1 MAANGETQMTDLEHR
16 RAGGAGKPDAEAP
29 PTGAVGAAGM
39 TRRRLMGYLLA
50 APTLMAAARWDA
62 ADATAAVPTVQLTNT
77 LDLSDVLTA
86 ATLPTASLIS
96 VTVNDDGTVSFAL
109 PRAEVGQGI
118 TTAVAMTIAD
128 EMDLPI
134 DKVKVTL
141 ADARPELVFNQFTGG
156 SNTMHSIFNPVRM
169 AAATA
174 RGRLTQAAADELR
187 VSELD
192 LRLREGVFS
201 TADGRTASFGSLA
214 RKAAVT
220 RTVAVTPRLKADL
233 AIVGTDQRRID
244 ALDIVTG
251 RKTFAMDLDVPG
263 ALPTMVCR
271 PPTIN
276 GRVLGVDNAA
286 EVRAMPGITDVA
298 VIAHSQYVAGGV
310 AVRGQTFGQCID
322 AVRAL
327 KVRWSGSS
335 VSGKSDASVLADL
348 RRSQLPLTPALPG
361 RTIDETF
368 TFHFRPGDPLET
380 NCAVADVRK
389 DRAEIWSCLKSP
401 ILAKERIA
409 TDLRLPLNKVTVHV
423 TEGGG
428 SFGRHLFADAALEA
442 AAISQK
448 MGKPV
453 KLMWHRTDNFR
464 QGRVH
469 PMCTSRVRATH
480 LAGNVLAFD
489 QRHTSVAT
497 DFTMGFGEI
506 ISSVDASLPLQN
518 FVQFSEAVFTL
529 TATVPYNFGVVT
541 QLLSEVYDIKDFNTS
556 SVRNIYSPDVRTA
569 GELMVDRVAKDMG
582 KDPVQFRREFAIDN
596 RLRAVIDRAAQ
607 AGGWGRSMPAGTAQG
622 FAVHSE
628 YKGRCACLVEIDC
641 RPQTVNRQVEH
652 GYTGPRVTKVVF
664 VVDVG
669 LPINPLGLKAQ
680 MMGGIMDGIAQA
692 LSYGLHLKDGH
703 FLEGSW
709 DDAFY
714 TRQWNTPPEL
724 EVIVMPPTTGTP
736 GGAGEFGVA
745 ASMAAVACAYGR
757 ATGTMPTSFPIN
769 HGGELGFEPFPTT
782 PPIPASPVD
791 GLAKAGIKRPKKKRA
806 RKAPPKKRSASS
818 SRKPHAETAH

>member
-1 MAANGETQMTDLEHR
+1 MTDLEH
-16 RAGGAGKPDAEAP
+16 
-29 PTGAVGAAGM
+29 GAAATPDVTGPSTAPGSNGGI

-50 APTLMAAARWDA
+50 APTVVAAAQWEAAPADA
-62 ADATAAVPTVQLTNT
+62 AIPTVEPTDIV
-77 LDLSDVLTA
+77 DLSDALTL
-86 ATLPTASLIS
+86 ATLPTANLIS
-96 VTVNDDGTVSFAL
+96 VTVNPDGTASFEL

-141 ADARPELVFNQFTGG
+141 ADARRELVFNQFTGG
-156 SNTMHSIFNPVRM
+156 SNSMHSIFGPVRT

-174 RGRLTQAAADELR
+174 RGRLQQAAAQQLRVAESDLR
-187 VSELD
+187 VSQ
-192 LRLREGVFS
+192 GVFT
-201 TADGRTASFGSLA
+201 TADGRTATFGALA

-220 RTVAVTPRLKADL
+220 RAVAVTPRLKTRAQL
-233 AIVGTDQRRID
+233 SLVGTDQRRID
-244 ALDIVTG
+244 ARDIVTG
-251 RKTFAMDLDVPG
+251 RKKFAMDLDVPD

-271 PPTIN
+271 APTIN
-276 GRVLGVDNAA
+276 GRALGVDNMA
-286 EVRAMPGITDVA
+286 EVRAMPGITDVV
-298 VIAHSQYVAGGV
+298 VIPHSQFVAGGV
-310 AVRGQTFGQCID
+310 AVRGKTFGQCID
-322 AVRAL
+322 AVRTL

-348 RRSQLPLTPALPG
+348 QKAQLPLTPALPG
-361 RTIDETF
+361 KTVDETF

-380 NCAVADVRK
+380 NCAIADVRK

-401 ILAKERIA
+401 IWAKEQIA
-409 TDLRLPLNKVTVHV
+409 LNLRLPLGNVAVHV

-428 SFGRHLFADAALEA
+428 SFGRHLFCDAAFEA
-442 AAISQK
+442 AVISQK

-469 PMCTSRVRATH
+469 PMCTSRVRATY
-480 LAGNVLAFD
+480 LGRNVLAFD

-497 DFTMGFGEI
+497 DLSQGFGEI
-506 ISSVDASLPLQN
+506 LLSIDASLPLQN
-518 FVQFSEAVFTL
+518 FTQFSEAVFTL
-529 TATVPYNFGVVT
+529 TARVPYNFGVVT
-541 QLLSEVYDIKDFNTS
+541 QLLNEVYDIKDFNTS

-569 GELMVDRVAKDMG
+569 GELMVDRLAREMGRDPVEFRRAFAKDDRM
-582 KDPVQFRREFAIDN
+582 
-596 RLRAVIDRAAQ
+596 RAVIDTAARA
-607 AGGWGRSMPAGTAQG
+607 GNWGRSMPAGTAQG
-622 FAVHSE
+622 FAVHDE

-641 RPQTVNRQVEH
+641 RPETVNRKVARGH
-652 GYTGPRVTKVVF
+652 TGPRVTKAVF
-664 VVDVG
+664 AVDVG

-724 EVIVMPPTTGTP
+724 EVIVMPQTTAEP

-769 HGGELGFEPFPTT
+769 HGDPLGFEPFPTT
-782 PPIPASPVD
+782 PPIPQSPVD
-791 GLAKAGIKRPKKKRA
+791 GLAKAHIKRAKKRPAKKRPAKKKAPA
-806 RKAPPKKRSASS
+806 RKKTTAKKPR
-818 SRKPHAETAH
+818 